1 MPKKIEISH
10 RTIIFVAVFVI
21 FLWLL
26 FQIKDILL
34 ALFVS
39 LIIMSAFNPSIKRL
53 EKFKFPR
60 WLAILV
66 IYLVGLAILGFGIGG
81 VVPPLIDQTS
91 TLIERIPEFFRQFK
105 ILGIDEKVI
114 ASQFSSF
121 TAIPANIIKFIFQIF
136 SNLIAIFALLV
147 ITFYLLMERKN
158 LDQYLAVL
166 FGEDKSKDIERIIN
180 KIEGRLGG
188 WVRGQVMLMF
198 LVGIL
203 NYLGFLVIGIDYALP
218 LAILA
223 FLFEIV
229 PNIGPFIA
237 AFPAVLI
244 GLTVSPFHALAVAG
258 WCFLVQQLENTLLVP
273 RIMKKVA
280 GVNPLVSILALAVG
294 FKIAGIGGAILAIP
308 TFIAVSVVAGEIS
321 SSKKFK
327 DN

>member
-10 RTIIFVAVFVI
+10 RTIIFIAVFVI

-34 ALFVS
+34 ILFVS

-53 EKFKFPR
+53 EKLKFPR

-66 IYLVGLAILGFGIGG
+66 IYLIGLTILGFGIGG
-81 VVPPLIDQTS
+81 VVPPLVDQTS
-91 TLIERIPEFFRQFK
+91 TLIERIPELFRQFK

-121 TAIPANIIKFIFQIF
+121 TAIPTNIIKFIFQVF
-136 SNLIAIFALLV
+136 SNIIVIFALLM

-158 LDQYLAVL
+158 LDKYLAVL

-188 WVRGQVMLMF
+188 WVRGQIMLMF

-203 NYLGFLVIGIDYALP
+203 NYFGFLIIGIDYALP

-244 GLTVSPFHALAVAG
+244 GLTISPFHALAVAG

-308 TFIAVSVVAGEIS
+308 TFIAISVVAGEIS